1 MKDLKKTE
9 IGDKQIEMIMGNLL
23 RFGVLLSAIIVLA
36 GGFIYLWQH
45 GTSTPQYSTFAG
57 EPKRLR
63 EIGRIWSTA
72 FNGRGRSV
80 IQLGLLILIS
90 TPIARIL
97 FSIIGFILE
106 KDILYTMITLFVL
119 LIIIVSLF

>member
-1 MKDLKKTE
+1 MKKIKKIE
-9 IGDKQIEMIMGNLL
+9 IADKQIEIIMGNLL
-23 RFGVLLSAIIVLA
+23 RFGVLLSAIVVLT

-45 GTSTPQYSTFAG
+45 GTSTPQYTTFAG
-57 EPKRLR
+57 EPKRLTKIR
-63 EIGRIWSTA
+63 QIWSTA
-72 FNGRGRSV
+72 VNGRGRSV

-106 KDILYTMITLFVL
+106 KDILYTIITLIVL